1 MARNILHAGRHR
13 DYPEKKDS
21 GADRRTYL
29 YAADRDTRF
38 TLFRAET
45 LSQAGIMFS
54 QMFAGFGF
62 TPETDQILHDLL
74 SNTNIVMIILSI
86 VLSVDWLPRIRGRIG
101 SLSVEK
107 QVLWTSVS
115 YAAVFILF
123 IYDILN
129 LSQATFNPFIYF
141 QF

>member
-1 MARNILHAGRHR
+1 MLEDIGIIPRKKIQGRIVGHIYTLLIVILG
-13 DYPEKKDS
+13 
-21 GADRRTYL
+21 
-29 YAADRDTRF
+29 F